1 MSGGAPNASE
11 PPAGQGQ
18 QQQQLPDMWLPHVVR
33 LVEELHQSGQLAA
46 GGAALLQPRL
56 RPVFARLCPAVVAAY
71 TVVAAAGSVTCLAAA
86 RAIYRRGA
94 PPTAGCGPLLTLL
107 AGCLANCLLVLPLT
121 LTVLLL
127 QNWVLGSTMCYMLP
141 IMQLFFGDLRGVG
154 LCMVNV
160 GRGVGPLTKVLFV
173 TTYILPLLLMG
184 LLQLFIS
191 QGLAERRSGLQA
203 HSDDEPPCAATVGTV
218 HRCSYVTDASRETDQ
233 EADGLGEPRRHVLD
247 LAAEAAA
254 HKYTLAITLAY
265 ALCLCPLMVLS
276 GDPKL
281 SLRTPAGRGSRDGQ
295 PGLLGTSQR
304 ERRKHSVAGVSV
316 QLLQLVVP
324 GADTGYR
331 LAGED

>member
-1 MSGGAPNASE
+1 
-11 PPAGQGQ
+11 
-18 QQQQLPDMWLPHVVR
+18 
-33 LVEELHQSGQLAA
+33 
-46 GGAALLQPRL
+46 
-56 RPVFARLCPAVVAAY
+56 
-71 TVVAAAGSVTCLAAA
+71 
-86 RAIYRRGA
+86 
-94 PPTAGCGPLLTLL
+94 
-107 AGCLANCLLVLPLT
+107 
-121 LTVLLL
+121 
-127 QNWVLGSTMCYMLP
+127 MCYMLP
-141 IMQLFFGDLRGVG
+141 IMQNIPLTLMTLTLLLMTVRQYCRLLRRRRWPASSPICLLAVWLVSICAALPYLIYTDYLDMELFFGDLRGVG

-265 ALCLCPLMVLS
+265 ALCLCPLMVLRIAKEAISETYNNSHYFDIIYVVFVWICFLTSCTTPALMLVWHKRS